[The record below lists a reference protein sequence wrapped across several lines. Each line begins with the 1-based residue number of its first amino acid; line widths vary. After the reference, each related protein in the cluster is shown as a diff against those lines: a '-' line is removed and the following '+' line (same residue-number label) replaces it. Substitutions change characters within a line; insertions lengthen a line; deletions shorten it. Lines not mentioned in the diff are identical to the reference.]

1 MNQVKKLKQVENLS
15 YFDRPTLGQIINVK
29 KKALYENISRW
40 VSQEKLIQLKNGL
53 YVTSKYY
60 NGLENKETYIE
71 FIANRLRFPSY
82 LSLEYILQKYSLI
95 SESVYAYTSV
105 TLKTKNEYQNK
116 LGRFIYR
123 NISQDL
129 FDGFEIKEK
138 NGFEIKQASAAKALF
153 DYLYLKFYRKKDIN
167 RALLNSLR
175 LNLEELNSQ
184 DKSEFRGFC
193 QKTNI
198 EKFVKL
204 PNLLFN

>member
-15 YFDRPTLGQIINVK
+15 YSNRPTLGQIINVK

-40 VSQEKLIQLKNGL
+40 VDQEKLIQLKNGL
-53 YVTSKYY
+53 YVTGKYY
-60 NGLENKETYIE
+60 NSLENKEAYIE

-105 TLKTKNEYQNK
+105 TLKTKKEYQNK
-116 LGRFIYR
+116 LGHFIYR
-123 NISQDL
+123 NISRDL
-129 FDGFEIKEK
+129 FGGFEIKEK
-138 NGFEIKQASAAKALF
+138 NGFEIKQANVAKALF
-153 DYLYLKFYRKKDIN
+153 DYLYLKLYRKKDIN
-167 RALLNSLR
+167 KALLNSLR

-184 DKSEFRGFC
+184 DKSEFKDFC

-198 EKFVKL
+198 KKFAKL

>member
-53 YVTSKYY
+53 YVTGKYY
-60 NGLENKETYIE
+60 NGLENKEAYVE

-123 NISQDL
+123 NISKDL

-153 DYLYLKFYRKKDIN
+153 DYLYLKFYRKKNIN

-175 LNLEELNSQ
+175 LNLEELNSH
-184 DKSEFRGFC
+184 DKSELERFC
-193 QKTNI
+193 QRTNI
-198 EKFVKL
+198 EKFAKL
-204 PNLLFN
+204 PSLLFS